1 MNITD
6 TSARSDA
13 PLTWK
18 QAADDVFVATREGE
32 FAGFVT
38 IEPHAHILHDQHSR
52 RVGSYPTLAA
62 ARAALIDDPRPK
74 ARRRGAQQARRRR
87 RRPAA

>member
-1 MNITD
+1 MNTTD
-6 TSARSDA
+6 ISARSDA

-38 IEPHAHILHDQHSR
+38 IDPHAHVLHDRHSR

-62 ARAALIDDPRPK
+62 ARAALSGGSGPK
-74 ARRRGAQQARRRR
+74 GRRRPSRVRRRR
-87 RRPAA
+87 RSAA